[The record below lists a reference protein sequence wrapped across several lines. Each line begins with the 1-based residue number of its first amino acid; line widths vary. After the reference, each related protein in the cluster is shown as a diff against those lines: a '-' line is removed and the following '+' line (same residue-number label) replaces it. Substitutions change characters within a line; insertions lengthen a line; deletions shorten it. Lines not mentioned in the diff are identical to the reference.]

1 MISLWALF
9 KRKRVER
16 LVEGP
21 QPEETKPHQSEQRRA
36 RFMGG
41 ACERTQDLLVGGHDG
56 ERVGF
61 RKPVQG

>member
-1 MISLWALF
+1 MIALLAFF
-9 KRKRVER
+9 KRSRAER
-16 LVEGP
+16 TAKNAPPPEEKQR
-21 QPEETKPHQSEQRRA
+21 QPEPGKPA

-41 ACERTQDLLVGGHDG
+41 ACEKTHDLLVGHDG

>member
-1 MISLWALF
+1 MKGFWAFF
-9 KRKRVER
+9 KRKRAEAVAER
-16 LVEGP
+16 AP
-21 QPEETKPHQSEQRRA
+21 PEEKPLKPEHGRFN

-41 ACERTQDLLVGGHDG
+41 ACEKTPDLLVGVHDG

>member
-1 MISLWALF
+1 MISLRALF
-9 KRKRVER
+9 KWKRAE
-16 LVEGP
+16 P
-21 QPEETKPHQSEQRRA
+21 TAKSAPPEEKPLKPEQKRPA

-41 ACERTQDLLVGGHDG
+41 ACETTQDLLVGHDG